1 MKARMILIAS
11 LFLFSLPGFS
21 SSGGGYDGS
30 RQITASGT
38 PLSRTF
44 KPRKNA
50 AHTEDLNFKAALIS
64 ISKPAF
70 ASNSFNANVP
80 FYNLIF
86 AGNIDITPGGNK
98 FWDLESNAQVFSK
111 ANGMQLIDAGTGAN
125 FKNANYFKS
134 VSLSILGKGITA
146 KEYYYLSDDGLYAK
160 GMAIAAQTVT
170 GSGITLDVPAQEV
183 LYNPSKLVCNFPLT
197 YDGSLHTVPQYNR
210 TIKATA
216 SGTSALG
223 IPDGTPVSYLLT
235 FNDTYKVIS
244 WGGLRLI
251 ENEKPVNALL
261 VQTESKTVGT
271 IYINGEKAPQQV
283 LAPLKMTQ
291 DATASVTSYSF
302 KNMTYPDNLAEFG
315 LNGTTVTYLN
325 TIKALK

>member
-1 MKARMILIAS
+1 MKARWILIAS
-11 LFLFSLPGFS
+11 LFLYSLPGYS
-21 SSGGGYDGS
+21 SSGGGHDDS
-30 RQITASGT
+30 RQVTVNGT
-38 PLSRTF
+38 PVSRTF
-44 KPRKNA
+44 KPMKNA

-70 ASNSFNANVP
+70 APNSFSANVP
-80 FYNLIF
+80 FYNLVF
-86 AGNIDITPGGNK
+86 AGNIDTTPGGNK
-98 FWDLESNAQVFSK
+98 FWDLESDAQVFGK
-111 ANGMQLIDAGTGAN
+111 ANGLQLIDAGTAMN
-125 FKNANYFKS
+125 FKDANYFKS
-134 VSLSILGKGITA
+134 VSLSILGKGVTA

-183 LYNPSKLVCNFPLT
+183 LYNPSKLICTFPLT
-197 YDGSLHTVPQYNR
+197 YDGSLHTVPQYDR

-223 IPDGTPVSYLLT
+223 IPDGTPVSYVLT
-235 FNDTYKVIS
+235 FNDTYKVLS

-291 DATASVTSYSF
+291 DATSTVISYSF
-302 KNMTYPDNLAEFG
+302 RNTTYPDNLAEFS
-315 LNGTTVTYLN
+315 LNGTKVTYLN
-325 TIKALK
+325 TIKTVR